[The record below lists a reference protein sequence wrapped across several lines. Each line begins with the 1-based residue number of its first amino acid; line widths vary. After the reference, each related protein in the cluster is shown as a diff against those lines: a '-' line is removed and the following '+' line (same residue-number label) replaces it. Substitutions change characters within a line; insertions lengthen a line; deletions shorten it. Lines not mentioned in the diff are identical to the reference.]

1 MIPPKW
7 YRLIRIF
14 GIQLSL
20 HPLFVLVMLLSVI
33 TGQFLELVTLF
44 MIVFIHEMG
53 HVCAAL
59 LNGITVKSVQLLPF
73 GGVAVIEDHGRLNAG
88 REIAIALAGP
98 LQNGIMILIAL
109 LLQQLGG
116 GSSAFLAYFIQAN
129 AIIALF
135 NLLPVLPLDGGK
147 IVQAALSTL
156 VPYYY
161 TLLWSGRVS
170 IAASGLVISYALLPL
185 TAGAGLRLNLLMIGA
200 FLLYSNITDQRNL
213 PYRFLA
219 FLMNREAAYERYLSL
234 GSTARPIVAFSA
246 KPLDDILRLF
256 KRNQY
261 HFIYVMNEDNNVVAV
276 VPEQRLISSYFG
288 R

>member
-1 MIPPKW
+1 M
-7 YRLIRIF
+7 IRIF

-33 TGQFLELVTLF
+33 TGQFLELLTLF

-59 LNGITVKSVQLLPF
+59 LNGVTVKSVQLLPF

-88 REIAIALAGP
+88 REIAIAIAGP

-170 IAASGLVISYALLPL
+170 IAASGLVIGYALLPL

-200 FLLYSNITDQRNL
+200 FLLYSNVTDQRNL

-234 GSTARPIVAFSA
+234 GSTARPIVAFYA

-276 VPEQRLISSYFG
+276 VPEQRLIASYFG

>member
-1 MIPPKW
+1 
-7 YRLIRIF
+7 
-14 GIQLSL
+14 
-20 HPLFVLVMLLSVI
+20 MLLSVI
-33 TGQFLELVTLF
+33 TGQFLELLTLF

-59 LNGITVKSVQLLPF
+59 LNGVTVKSVQLLPF

-109 LLQQLGG
+109 LLQQFGG

-170 IAASGLVISYALLPL
+170 IAASGLVIGYALLPL

>member
-1 MIPPKW
+1 MIPLKW

-33 TGQFLELVTLF
+33 TGQFLELLTLF

-59 LNGITVKSVQLLPF
+59 LNGVTVKSVQLLPF

-88 REIAIALAGP
+88 REIAIAIAGP

-170 IAASGLVISYALLPL
+170 IAASGLVIGYALLPL

-200 FLLYSNITDQRNL
+200 FLLYSNVTDQRNL

-276 VPEQRLISSYFG
+276 VPEQRLIASYFG

>member
-1 MIPPKW
+1 M
-7 YRLIRIF
+7 IRIF

-33 TGQFLELVTLF
+33 TGQFLELLTLF

-59 LNGITVKSVQLLPF
+59 LNGVTVKSVQLLPF

-116 GSSAFLAYFIQAN
+116 SSAFLAYFIQAN

-156 VPYYY
+156 LPYYY

-170 IAASGLVISYALLPL
+170 IAASGLVIGYALLPL

-234 GSTARPIVAFSA
+234 GSAARPIVAFSA

>member
-1 MIPPKW
+1 MIPLKW

-20 HPLFVLVMLLSVI
+20 HPLFVLIMLLSVI
-33 TGQFLELVTLF
+33 TGQFLELLTLF

-59 LNGITVKSVQLLPF
+59 LNGVTVKSVQLLPF

-109 LLQQLGG
+109 LLQQFGG

-170 IAASGLVISYALLPL
+170 IAASGLVIGYALLPL